1 MRPLTDALPKPLLT
15 VGGMPLIDYHLQA
28 LAAAGISDTV
38 VNVAWQKRRLI
49 DHLEQCDTAGMRL
62 HISDEG
68 DSALETGG
76 GVYRALGLLG
86 TEPFWLVNGDVWA
99 EVDFALPALA
109 AGRLAHLLLVPNPE
123 HNPAGD
129 FSLQAGSVVNRGANM
144 LTYSGIALLHPDL
157 FAGCSDGK
165 FPLAPLL
172 RRAADAGQ
180 VSGELLPGAWCDVG
194 TPERLAELD
203 QQLNDQ
209 AAASRSS

>member
-15 VGGMPLIDYHLQA
+15 VGGMPLIDYHLRA

-38 VNVAWQKRRLI
+38 VNVAWQKHRLI
-49 DHLEQCDTAGMRL
+49 DHLQHCHIAGMKL

-76 GVYRALGLLG
+76 GVFRALGLLG
-86 TEPFWLVNGDVWA
+86 AEPFWLVNGDVWA
-99 EVDFALPALA
+99 EADFTAPALA
-109 AGRLAHLLLVPNPE
+109 PGRLAHLLLVPNPE

-129 FSLQAGSVVNRGANM
+129 FSLQAGRVVNRGADM

-157 FAGCSDGK
+157 FAGCSDGV

-180 VSGELLPGAWCDVG
+180 VSGELLPGDWCDVG

-203 QQLNDQ
+203 QKLNNQ
-209 AAASRSS
+209 AATSRPS